1 MAWTEVGYSSSK
13 SSTGGNSFRTSLQAD
28 YTISADKSTATVYG
42 RIILGAKGNYV
53 PFYQWT
59 LSGNLSINNVSKYN
73 STNLRWPWAENH
85 WNNGSITIAG
95 TSYAK
100 STNFADTRTASNYA
114 AMGTQSQ
121 TVSLTYGSAKTV
133 PLSGGIYSP
142 GGTNYLPTSGWM
154 NASGNLTIPAQTA
167 PSPGSATVTGVTV
180 TTTSATVS
188 GSIGSPYTEVQY
200 SRGGSSW
207 QSSNTFTGLHPN
219 TSYDFYIR
227 GRNHNSSWVTS
238 SKYSKTTLTPSLPTY
253 TVNFDS
259 IARTSARM
267 VINITENPDNYWM
280 VHYYNTSDGWVG
292 KTARSTGTT
301 YYTWSGLNANT
312 TYTYYTRVGALNA
325 SGADTNV
332 QGRVSRG
339 VTTIGNAPT
348 ITYISIGNITS
359 TSAQLSWGYS
369 FDTNASYASMTLQY
383 GTTTSYGSSI
393 GNTNMTG
400 LRSNTTY
407 YYRVRVTDNYGRTS
421 AWSTGSFR
429 TDYPT
434 QQITSLLGE
443 EATEDSLTVS
453 VNVANPS
460 WLTNVTCWL
469 YEEDG
474 TTLVTTQ
481 TKTSNIVAKNNF
493 LFENLNAGTE
503 YVIKA
508 RITTLA
514 QTSGGYNSSIVSLIM
529 ATVDA
534 TPVSIVRSD
543 GTIEK
548 HKMYVMGRGNIY
560 NPSRMTWQNGYYAT
574 GTTGIDIST
583 LLTQSTS
590 IDGGAASTQSF
601 IEILPNISYT
611 IKNNE
616 EDINFIIHGT
626 DNNNIVTTVGYQ
638 LHAGQTYEYTGTSAT
653 TRLWISIA
661 SDNNPMINY
670 TTAPYYKMNIFRTIE
685 KTLIP
690 KDNIIKISDK
700 IRYIDIIQA
709 GSSVNANSHIVALK
723 VFDLNGNDIA
733 LNKTATMIKGLSASN
748 LDRIT
753 NGNTD
758 TDNYATITPKNAN
771 NLETIVRVDLGQEY
785 DNIDYVQLWR
795 YYADGRTYH
804 NTKIYGRRDSK
815 GAKEICW
822 KFQSYKI
829 EGTYAETANGYKSH
843 IIRERVV
850 GIPIITSVLLTPNN
864 STSTINGT
872 KITINADW
880 TASVPPVLD
889 SYISYRTDAILAAN
903 QGRIMKEEI
912 GSLSNLSTMAKTN
925 LVAAINEI
933 WNSYSGSDIYNN
945 VLNSLLNAILNK

>member
-1 MAWTEVGYSSSK
+1 MANGIIAIRPKNNSPQLAAEYWTSYNGSGSYTVTITLRESNYYSSGAYFGYRISCSVNGINRQLK
-13 SSTGGNSFRTSLQAD
+13 AASPSTWKNGVYSSTWYNVPRG
-28 YTISADKSTATVYG
+28 TATVWSSSV
-42 RIILGAKGNYV
+42 AM
-53 PFYQWT
+53 
-59 LSGNLSINNVSKYN
+59 
-73 STNLRWPWAENH
+73 
-85 WNNGSITIAG
+85 AG
-95 TSYAK
+95 TVGIGYDGFPAPTSSAVATRSVGRTSAVVYASSYNLNGLGVTGGGWDYGLNT
-100 STNFADTRTASNYA
+100 STWSYSEGTPLGDKTLGSLTPNTRYYYRNYIVTAGGAVNSPWNSFTTTGNAPTAS
-114 AMGTQSQ
+114 SLS
-121 TVSLTYGSAKTV
+121 VS
-133 PLSGGIYSP
+133 
-142 GGTNYLPTSGWM
+142 N
-154 NASGNLTIPAQTA
+154 
-167 PSPGSATVTGVTV
+167 
-180 TTTSATVS
+180 
-188 GSIGSPYTEVQY
+188 
-200 SRGGSSW
+200 
-207 QSSNTFTGLHPN
+207 
-219 TSYDFYIR
+219 
-227 GRNHNSSWVTS
+227 
-238 SKYSKTTLTPSLPTY
+238 
-253 TVNFDS
+253 
-259 IARTSARM
+259 IARTSASLS
-267 VINITENPDNYWM
+267 ISASYDTNASLNATEYS
-280 VHYYNTSDGWVG
+280 YG
-292 KTARSTGTT
+292 TASGSYPTSTGASMTGLRPNTT
-301 YYTWSGLNANT
+301 YYVRGRVKDNWGRWSGYATNSFT
-312 TYTYYTRVGALNA
+312 TT
-325 SGADTNV
+325 
-332 QGRVSRG
+332 
-339 VTTIGNAPT
+339 GNAPT
-348 ITYISIGNITS
+348 ITYTSIGNITS

-369 FDTNASYASMTLQY
+369 FDTNASFASMTLQY
-383 GTTTSYGSSI
+383 GTTTNYGTNI

-407 YYRVRVTDNYGRTS
+407 YYRVRVTDNYGRSS

-481 TKTSNIVAKNNF
+481 TKTSNIAAKNNF

-508 RITTLA
+508 RITTRA
-514 QTSGGYNSSIVSLIM
+514 QTSGGYNSNIVSLIM

-560 NPSRMTWQNGYYAT
+560 NPSRMTWQNGYYST

-601 IEILPNISYT
+601 IEILPNIPYT

-638 LHAGQTYEYTGTSAT
+638 LHAGQTYEYTGTNTT

-670 TTAPYYKMNIFRTIE
+670 ATAPYYKMNIFRTVE

-690 KDNIIKISDK
+690 KDNIVKISDK

-709 GSSVNANSHIVALK
+709 GSSVNTGSHIVALK

-733 LNKTATMIKGLSASN
+733 LNKTVTMIKGLSASN

-753 NGNTD
+753 NGNTS
-758 TDNYATITPKNAN
+758 TDNYADITPKNTN
-771 NLETIVRVDLGQEY
+771 DLETIIRVDLGQEY

-804 NTKIYGRRDSK
+804 NTKLYGRRDSK

-864 STSTINGT
+864 STPTINGT

-880 TASVPPVLD
+880 TASIPPVLD

-912 GSLSNLSTMAKTN
+912 GSLSNLSTTAKTN

-933 WNSYSGSDIYNN
+933 WDSYSGSDIYNN